1 MAPLSKMQ
9 ARRWLKKAGRIAG
22 WIAPVVFFGLAL
34 WALHDS
40 LREYRTADIA
50 AAFGELAPPRIAL
63 SLALTACGYLVLAG
77 YDLLAFRHIGRRLR
91 LRDFGLT
98 SFMSNALGNS
108 VGNILITG
116 AAVRYWIYTSLGIS
130 AAEVAKVV
138 IFCSLGFW
146 LGFLVLGSLAALV
159 AFRAL
164 YFILPLA
171 IAIAWLAL
179 RQLRKRF
186 RIAALVPDLSAA
198 AVFLCGAVLLASGV
212 LPATAGRLA
221 WLHKFLTV
229 PVIEIS
235 HFTASLIGTALLF
248 LAPMLRRR
256 IYAAYV

>member
-9 ARRWLKKAGRIAG
+9 ARRWLKKAGRTAA
-22 WIAPVVFFGLAL
+22 WIAPVFFFGLAL

-63 SLALTACGYLVLAG
+63 SLALTVCGYLVLAG

-146 LGFLVLGSLAALV
+146 LGFVVLGSAAFLAEPFALPGMLGVPVATTLPLGLVLLAVLGAYLALV
-159 AFRAL
+159 ARRRPLKLSRWVLKLPSPALTLGQIAVASLDLSLMGAAL
-164 YFILPLA
+164 YVLFPAGIEPSFGRFMGVFL
-171 IAIAWLAL
+171 LAL
-179 RQLRKRF
+179 IVSTL
-186 RIAALVPDLSAA
+186 
-198 AVFLCGAVLLASGV
+198 
-212 LPATAGRLA
+212 
-221 WLHKFLTV
+221 
-229 PVIEIS
+229 
-235 HFTASLIGTALLF
+235 
-248 LAPMLRRR
+248 
-256 IYAAYV
+256 